1 MTEHKIAVL
10 GAGSWG
16 TALAN
21 VAAENGHNVML
32 WTYKESQVPEINE
45 LHTNAQYLGDNPL
58 HHGVIA
64 TADMK
69 TAVDGAELVL
79 SVVPTKVT
87 RQVVKHLAQVLVE
100 LNQSPIVMAATKGL
114 EPETY
119 LRVSEVLSEEIP
131 AKYRRGLGVISGPSH
146 AEGVIKHD
154 PTLVTAVSENLAIA
168 QAVQGLMTNS
178 DFRMY
183 TGTDV
188 IGAEIGGALKNVI
201 AIGAGALET
210 LGYDAN
216 AKAALF
222 TRGLAEIGRLGQ
234 AYGANP
240 ITFMGLS
247 GMGDLFVTATS
258 VHSRN
263 YRAGQQLGEG
273 KSLAQ
278 IEADMGMIIEGIST
292 TKVAH
297 EIAQAKHVD
306 MPITDM
312 IYEVLYNDK
321 DIKLSVCELMGR
333 PTHQEGN

>member
-21 VAAENGHNVML
+21 VAAENGHDVKL
-32 WTYKESQVPEINE
+32 WTYKASQVPEINE
-45 LHTNAQYLGDNPL
+45 QHTNKQYLGDNPL
-58 HHGVIA
+58 HPGVVA
-64 TADMK
+64 TADM
-69 TAVDGAELVL
+69 TEAVKGAELVL

-87 RQVVKHLAQVLVE
+87 REVAKQLALVLADIDQSVV
-100 LNQSPIVMAATKGL
+100 VMAATKGL
-114 EPETY
+114 EPKTY
-119 LRVSEVLSEEIP
+119 LRVSEVLAEEIP
-131 AKYRRGLGVISGPSH
+131 AKYRHGLGVISGPSH

-154 PTLVTAVSENLAIA
+154 PTLVTAVSENLMTA
-168 QAVQGLMTNS
+168 QAVQALMNNEH
-178 DFRMY
+178 FRMY

-201 AIGAGALET
+201 AIGAGALDS

-263 YRAGQQLGEG
+263 YRAGKQLGEG
-273 KSLAQ
+273 RSLAE

-292 TKVAH
+292 TQVAY
-297 EIAQAKHVD
+297 EIAKTKHVD

-312 IYEVLYNDK
+312 IYEVLYNNK
-321 DIKLSVCELMGR
+321 DIKLSVRELMGR

>member
-45 LHTNAQYLGDNPL
+45 QHTNTQYLGENPL
-58 HHGVIA
+58 HPGVVA
-64 TADMK
+64 TADM
-69 TAVDGAELVL
+69 TEAVKGAELVL

-87 RQVVKHLAQVLVE
+87 RQVASKLATVLTDLDQPVV
-100 LNQSPIVMAATKGL
+100 VMAATKGL
-114 EPETY
+114 EPKTY
-119 LRVSEVLSEEIP
+119 MRVSEVLAEEIP
-131 AKYRRGLGVISGPSH
+131 AKFRRGLGVISGPSH

-154 PTLVTAVSENLAIA
+154 PTLVTAVSENLATA
-168 QAVQGLMTNS
+168 QAVQALMNNEH
-178 DFRMY
+178 FRMY

-201 AIGAGALET
+201 AIGAGALES

-263 YRAGQQLGEG
+263 YRAGKQLGEG
-273 KSLAQ
+273 KSLAE

-292 TKVAH
+292 TKVAY
-297 EIAQAKHVD
+297 EIAKTKHVD

>member
-45 LHTNAQYLGDNPL
+45 LHTNTQYLGDNPL

-87 RQVVKHLAQVLVE
+87 RQVVKHLAQVLSE

-154 PTLVTAVSENLAIA
+154 PTLVTAVSEDLAIA
-168 QAVQGLMTNS
+168 QAVQGLMNNS

-297 EIAQAKHVD
+297 EIAQEKHVD

>member
-1 MTEHKIAVL
+1 LIKHKIAVL

-21 VAAENGHNVML
+21 VAAENENEVNL

-45 LHTNAQYLGDNPL
+45 THRNTQYLGDNPINE
-58 HHGVIA
+58 GVVA

-69 TAVDGAELVL
+69 EAVAGAELVL
-79 SVVPTKVT
+79 SVVPTKAT
-87 RQVVKHLAQVLVE
+87 RQVAKQLTAVLEE
-100 LNQSPIVMAATKGL
+100 LDQPVIVMAATKGL

-119 LRVSEVLSEEIP
+119 LRVSEVLVEEIP
-131 AKYRRGLGVISGPSH
+131 AKYLRGVGAIAGPSH

-154 PTLVTAVSENLAIA
+154 PTLVTAVSEDLSIA
-168 QAVQGLMTNS
+168 QEVQALMNNEN
-178 DFRMY
+178 FRMY

-201 AIGAGALET
+201 AIGAGALES

-222 TRGLAEIGRLGQ
+222 TRGLAEIGRLGH

-247 GMGDLFVTATS
+247 GVGDLFVTATS

-263 YRAGQQLGEG
+263 YRAGVQLGAG
-273 KSLAQ
+273 KSL
-278 IEADMGMIIEGIST
+278 EEVEEHMGMVIEGIST
-292 TKVAH
+292 TKVAY
-297 EIAQAKHVD
+297 EIAKKKHVA

-312 IYEVLYNDK
+312 IYEVLYNNK
-321 DIKLSVCELMGR
+321 DIKLSVRELMSR
-333 PTHQEGN
+333 PTHREGI